1 MRINKPFFIILPVFS
16 VCASKL
22 VTLKTEVVF
31 ADVGSNGTFG
41 SPGSLPTSATNKK
54 KLLSDFWKLLRDCK

>member
-1 MRINKPFFIILPVFS
+1 MRINKPFFFIILPVFA

-41 SPGSLPTSATNKK
+41 SPGLLPTSATNKK
-54 KLLSDFWKLLRDCK
+54 NY

>member
-1 MRINKPFFIILPVFS
+1 MFIILPVFA

-22 VTLKTEVVF
+22 VKLWTEVVF

-41 SPGSLPTSATNKK
+41 SPGLFPTSVTNKK
-54 KLLSDFWKLLRDCK
+54 NIK